1 MDNFSYKT
9 GYQLFWLSKNTLKMF
24 PDLTPVVTSWL
35 RVKIVVCTQ
44 LSKALV
50 DVRDKQTERQVQYVA
65 L

>member
-1 MDNFSYKT
+1 M
-9 GYQLFWLSKNTLKMF
+9 KMF